1 MKIKDVAKNRSYLL
15 TVFVVLI
22 VGALITLGLLLAKMN
37 SYVVEN
43 GELSLDAVDEQIQ
56 QTFDLQLDNC
66 YRQLQFISDYVYDGK
81 QIDLDD
87 ELAKEFFSMW
97 QAKFDAELLF
107 MKENGSILRTDGT
120 ESKLDI
126 SNSLLMK
133 LKEGKNIAKIISTKY
148 KQENDSE
155 FLMAIPCKEYVVDG
169 QTCNALGAVINR
181 EKLDSLLKISGY
193 GGKAYIFM
201 INKEGYVIYSN
212 IDGNKYFQNYNLL
225 KHLVVEAEMSEA
237 QAQALKKS
245 FDNRETGAEL
255 FKNGKAFYLGY
266 RPINNNDA
274 MIVTIIPKRVVDNS
288 LVSYQNTVFLI
299 SIVMGLAIVLLFTGL
314 SYSASKVK
322 IANEEMK
329 FKELEL
335 KNMKELEKVNRNLE
349 LAQKTTA
356 EALMNAEN
364 ANKAKTDF
372 LASMSHDIRTPMNAI
387 VGMTSLIEHDCDN
400 SDKVKEYTKKIDI
413 ASHQLLGI
421 INDVLDMNKIESG
434 KMVLRNIDFS
444 IVELIEEVET
454 GFIFRTQEK
463 NQSFEV
469 IKKNI
474 KHEWVNADKNRIV
487 QILNNLLSNAVKY
500 TAVGGDIKF
509 LIQECDTTSKTYAKY
524 KFAVEDNGMG
534 MDPSFKDKIF
544 DAFTREETSFTN
556 KIQGTGLGMAITK
569 NLIEAMGG
577 AIKVESEKG
586 KGSTFEVLLDL
597 KIVNK
602 DIVEK
607 EEKTKET
614 YDDILR
620 GMRFLCAED
629 NEINAEIL
637 EELLKMEGA
646 TCTICDDGEK
656 IVEAF
661 KESNDYDA
669 ILMDVQMPIMNGY
682 EATKLIREMDKDII
696 IIAMTANAFSED
708 IQHSL
713 EAGMN
718 AHVSKPVDMKVL
730 KKTIFDLKNK

>member
-1 MKIKDVAKNRSYLL
+1 MEKRKNKSYILVIFVMLIIL
-15 TVFVVLI
+15 T
-22 VGALITLGLLLAKMN
+22 LITLSLLFRKMG

-56 QTFDLQLDNC
+56 QTFDLQLDSC
-66 YRQLQFISDYVYDGK
+66 YKQLQFISDYLYEDE
-81 QIDLDD
+81 QIDLSV
-87 ELAKEFFSMW
+87 ESTKEFFDIW
-97 QAKFDAELLF
+97 QEEFDAELLF
-107 MKENGSILRTDGT
+107 MKENGSITRTDGT
-120 ESKLDI
+120 NSKLDI
-126 SNSLLMK
+126 SSSLLME

-148 KQENDSE
+148 KQESGSG
-155 FLMAIPCKEYVVDG
+155 FLMAIPCEEYIVNG
-169 QTCNALGAVINR
+169 EAYNALGAVLDR

-193 GGKAYIFM
+193 GGKANIFM
-201 INKEGYVIYSN
+201 IDKEGYVVYSN
-212 IDGNKYFQNYNLL
+212 KGDDKYFQNYNLL
-225 KHLVVEAEMSEA
+225 KHLVAETEMIET
-237 QAQALKKS
+237 QAKNLKKS
-245 FDNRETGAEL
+245 FENRETGADF
-255 FKNGKAFYLGY
+255 FKKGKAYYLGY

-274 MIVTIIPKRVVDNS
+274 MIVTIIPKSIVDNS
-288 LVSYQNTVFLI
+288 LISYQNTVFLI
-299 SIVMGLAIVLLFTGL
+299 SIGMGLVIVLLFMGL
-314 SYSASKVK
+314 TYSTSKVK

-335 KNMKELEKVNRNLE
+335 RNLKELEEVNKNLE
-349 LAQKTTA
+349 LAQKATV
-356 EALMNAEN
+356 EALMSAEN

-387 VGMTSLIEHDCDN
+387 VGMTSLIERDCDN
-400 SDKVKEYTKKIDI
+400 SDKVKEYAKKIDI
-413 ASHQLLGI
+413 SSHQLLGI

-434 KMVLRNIDFS
+434 KMVLRNNDFS
-444 IVELIEEVET
+444 ILELIKEVET
-454 GFIFRTQEK
+454 GFNFRTQEK

-474 KHEWVNADKNRIV
+474 KHEWANADKIRIV

-500 TAVGGDIKF
+500 TQVGGDIKF
-509 LIQECDTTSKTYAKY
+509 LIQECNTASKTYAKY
-524 KFAVEDNGMG
+524 KFVVEDNGMG

-569 NLIEAMGG
+569 NLLEAMGG

-586 KGSTFEVLLDL
+586 KGSKFEVPLDL

-607 EEKTKET
+607 EEIEES
-614 YDDILR
+614 YDDILK
-620 GMRFLCAED
+620 GMNFLCAED

-661 KESNDYDA
+661 KKSNDYDA
-669 ILMDVQMPIMNGY
+669 ILMDVQMPVMNGY
-682 EATKLIREMDKDII
+682 EATKLIREIDKKIT

>member
-1 MKIKDVAKNRSYLL
+1 
-15 TVFVVLI
+15 
-22 VGALITLGLLLAKMN
+22 
-37 SYVVEN
+37 
-43 GELSLDAVDEQIQ
+43 
-56 QTFDLQLDNC
+56 
-66 YRQLQFISDYVYDGK
+66 
-81 QIDLDD
+81 
-87 ELAKEFFSMW
+87 
-97 QAKFDAELLF
+97 
-107 MKENGSILRTDGT
+107 
-120 ESKLDI
+120 
-126 SNSLLMK
+126 
-133 LKEGKNIAKIISTKY
+133 
-148 KQENDSE
+148 
-155 FLMAIPCKEYVVDG
+155 
-169 QTCNALGAVINR
+169 
-181 EKLDSLLKISGY
+181 
-193 GGKAYIFM
+193 
-201 INKEGYVIYSN
+201 
-212 IDGNKYFQNYNLL
+212 
-225 KHLVVEAEMSEA
+225 
-237 QAQALKKS
+237 
-245 FDNRETGAEL
+245 
-255 FKNGKAFYLGY
+255 
-266 RPINNNDA
+266 
-274 MIVTIIPKRVVDNS
+274 
-288 LVSYQNTVFLI
+288 
-299 SIVMGLAIVLLFTGL
+299 
-314 SYSASKVK
+314 
-322 IANEEMK
+322 MK

-335 KNMKELEKVNRNLE
+335 KNMKKLEEINKNLE

-356 EALMNAEN
+356 EALMSAEN

-387 VGMTSLIEHDCDN
+387 VGMTSLIEHDAYN

-434 KMVLRNIDFS
+434 KMVLRNNDFS

-524 KFAVEDNGMG
+524 KFVIEDNGMG
-534 MDPSFKDKIF
+534 MDPLFKDKIF

-602 DIVEK
+602 DMVEK

-614 YDDILR
+614 YDDILS

-646 TCTICDDGEK
+646 TCKIYDDGEK

-682 EATKLIREMDKDII
+682 EATRLIREMDKKIL

>member
-1 MKIKDVAKNRSYLL
+1 M
-15 TVFVVLI
+15 
-22 VGALITLGLLLAKMN
+22 
-37 SYVVEN
+37 
-43 GELSLDAVDEQIQ
+43 
-56 QTFDLQLDNC
+56 
-66 YRQLQFISDYVYDGK
+66 
-81 QIDLDD
+81 
-87 ELAKEFFSMW
+87 
-97 QAKFDAELLF
+97 
-107 MKENGSILRTDGT
+107 
-120 ESKLDI
+120 
-126 SNSLLMK
+126 
-133 LKEGKNIAKIISTKY
+133 
-148 KQENDSE
+148 
-155 FLMAIPCKEYVVDG
+155 
-169 QTCNALGAVINR
+169 
-181 EKLDSLLKISGY
+181 
-193 GGKAYIFM
+193 
-201 INKEGYVIYSN
+201 
-212 IDGNKYFQNYNLL
+212 
-225 KHLVVEAEMSEA
+225 
-237 QAQALKKS
+237 
-245 FDNRETGAEL
+245 
-255 FKNGKAFYLGY
+255 GY

-274 MIVTIIPKRVVDNS
+274 MIVTIIPKSVVDNS

-299 SIVMGLAIVLLFTGL
+299 SIIMGLTIVLLFMGL
-314 SYSASKVK
+314 TYSSSKVR

-335 KNMKELEKVNRNLE
+335 KNMKELEEVNRNLE

-434 KMVLRNIDFS
+434 KMVLRNNDFS

-524 KFAVEDNGMG
+524 KFVVEDNGMG

-602 DIVEK
+602 NTVKK
-607 EEKTKET
+607 EEKLEET

-656 IVEAF
+656 IVDAF

>member
-1 MKIKDVAKNRSYLL
+1 MEKRKNKSYIL
-15 TVFVVLI
+15 TVFLLLI
-22 VGALITLGLLLAKMN
+22 IGSLITLFFLFSKMN

-66 YRQLQFISDYVYDGK
+66 YRQLQFVSDYLYEDE
-81 QIDLDD
+81 QIDLSV
-87 ELAKEFFSMW
+87 ESTKEFFGIW
-97 QAKFDAELLF
+97 QEEFDAELLF
-107 MKENGSILRTDGT
+107 IKENGFITRTDGNK
-120 ESKLDI
+120 SKLDI
-126 SNSLLMK
+126 SSSLLME
-133 LKEGKNIAKIISTKY
+133 LKEGKNIAKLISTKY
-148 KQENDSE
+148 KQENDSG
-155 FLMAIPCKEYVVDG
+155 FLMAIPCEEYIVNG
-169 QTCNALGAVINR
+169 ETYNALGAVLDR

-193 GGKAYIFM
+193 GGKANIFM
-201 INKEGYVIYSN
+201 IDKEGYVIYSN
-212 IDGNKYFQNYNLL
+212 RDGNKYFQNYNLL
-225 KHLVVEAEMSEA
+225 KHLVAETEMSEA
-237 QAQALKKS
+237 QAKILKKS
-245 FDNRETGAEL
+245 FENRETGAEL
-255 FKNGKAFYLGY
+255 FKKGKSYYLGY

-274 MIVTIIPKRVVDNS
+274 MIVTIIPKSIVDNS
-288 LVSYQNTVFLI
+288 LISYQNTVFLI
-299 SIVMGLAIVLLFTGL
+299 SIGMGLAIVLLFMGL
-314 SYSASKVK
+314 TYSASKVK

-329 FKELEL
+329 FKELKL
-335 KNMKELEKVNRNLE
+335 RNMKELEEVNKNLE
-349 LAQKTTA
+349 FAQKATA
-356 EALMNAEN
+356 EALMSAEN

-387 VGMTSLIEHDCDN
+387 VGMTSLIEHDCNDA
-400 SDKVKEYTKKIDI
+400 DKVLEYAKKINI
-413 ASHQLLGI
+413 SSHQLLGI

-434 KMVLRNIDFS
+434 KMVLRNNDFS
-444 IVELIEEVET
+444 ILELIEEVET
-454 GFIFRTQEK
+454 GFNFRTQEK

-474 KHEWVNADKNRIV
+474 KHEWVNADKTRIV

-500 TAVGGDIKF
+500 TQVGGDIKF
-509 LIQECDTTSKTYAKY
+509 LIQECNTTSKTYAKY
-524 KFAVEDNGMG
+524 KFVVEDNGMG

-569 NLIEAMGG
+569 NLLEAMGG

-586 KGSTFEVLLDL
+586 KGSKFEVLLDL

-602 DIVEK
+602 DIVDK
-607 EEKTKET
+607 EDNIEES
-614 YDDILR
+614 YDDILK
-620 GMRFLCAED
+620 GMNFLCAED

-646 TCTICDDGEK
+646 TCTICNDGEK

-669 ILMDVQMPIMNGY
+669 ILMDVQMPVMNGY
-682 EATKLIREMDKDII
+682 EATKLIREMDKKIT

-713 EAGMN
+713 DAGMN
-718 AHVSKPVDMKVL
+718 AHVSKPVDMKAL
-730 KKTIFDLKNK
+730 KKTIFDLKNN